1 MPKVE
6 FKRKLELPSERPLEN
21 GVIYFVRSPDNPDQL
36 ELYNVTSDGEPKR
49 VAGDSDTL
57 IPARGE
63 DIFNQ

>member
-6 FKRKLELPSERPLEN
+6 FKRLVELPSERPLKN
-21 GVIYFVRSPDNPDQL
+21 GVIYFVRSSEDPDKL